1 MDVSP
6 ELQGVAAS
14 LAASAVRNTAQAIAD
29 KVSALKAKG
38 KAEETING
46 LEEVINALI
55 QDKIE
60 LTRIAQAY
68 EAELVAQRL
77 TPGDIDYITANV
89 IPILQKVMEASGSG
103 SGQSDQMIQ
112 GLKTLLSPETVNILQ
127 ILGFNFRD
135 AIGEPAT
142 TLARQAILARASSG
156 PTSDEVKA
164 LELRREVALY
174 DIALDE
180 DATARLK
187 ELLGR

>member
-38 KAEETING
+38 KADETING
-46 LEEVINALI
+46 LEELINALI

-89 IPILQKVMEASGSG
+89 IPILQKVMEASGSS
-103 SGQSDQMIQ
+103 SGQAEQMIQ

-142 TLARQAILARASSG
+142 TLARQAILARASGG
-156 PTSDEVKA
+156 PPSDEVKA

-174 DIALDE
+174 DIALSE

-187 ELLGR
+187 SLLGR